1 MAKNVNIK
9 LGANIKDFQSKMKL
23 ASKGFKKTAASLK
36 KTGKAMTM
44 SLTAPLVAFAAASVK
59 AFDTQAQA
67 EAKLSRSLNGNVKAF
82 RRLKK
87 EAQELQKVTLF
98 GDEETMAAQAML
110 TSMGL
115 EEDAVRRL
123 TPLIQDM
130 ATTKGMDLRA
140 AADLVAKSV
149 GSSTNALTRYGVEI
163 TGAVGSSER
172 LETAV
177 TGLSKQFEGQAQSA
191 AKAGAGGLKQ
201 LSNRFGDLMEKIG
214 EMLIPLLNDL
224 VAWID
229 KGITAWEN
237 LDSTTKTIIITL
249 GILTALVGP
258 ILSLAGAFG
267 TLWAAATGPIGLV
280 VAGFA
285 ALAAAVIYVADN
297 MEAFKERFSDVGW
310 WKNALIQMLQWFI
323 EFSPMSRIIKAFNF
337 ILDFFGKEKMTNPF
351 EELADGLE
359 KLKVDTKDYKNEF
372 GSFKDAI
379 VNGANK
385 AKNALFG
392 LGSGLGVGSKLSAD
406 QTGESSTVSGSVS
419 LVEMDVDQME
429 EEAEVI
435 DTTYGAALVALK
447 EKTDALKDAAK
458 GFGVAMAND
467 FAGSFATAVVSGEN
481 FLVSMGQIFK
491 DLAKQI
497 MAMIIK
503 AAVLAAIFAMIPGM
517 APAAS
522 AGGATDFMG
531 LLTGGLTGKA
541 GGGSVVAGQP
551 YMVGESGPEMF
562 MAGQSGTIIPN
573 NNLGGGSVIPDVRIT
588 GDDLLIVFDKAQRRK
603 ERR

>member
-1 MAKNVNIK
+1 
-9 LGANIKDFQSKMKL
+9 
-23 ASKGFKKTAASLK
+23 
-36 KTGKAMTM
+36 MTM